1 MLIENKKKEVRNRT
15 FTFSIYIYINKFE
28 LYQNL
33 KIQKSLAKTQWYF
46 CLTKKKRKEY
56 LRNTEVLLTK

>member
-33 KIQKSLAKTQWYF
+33 KIQKSLAKTQ
-46 CLTKKKRKEY
+46 
-56 LRNTEVLLTK
+56 